1 MFGLPLAGMNPID
14 GETKMSVETSQE
26 TSSSEEKKTLVE
38 IKNLSKHFEGLKAV
52 DQVSFS
58 IRAGELIGVIGP
70 NGAGKTT
77 LFNLITGFLK
87 PTSGQILFEGQ
98 NITGWPTFKISK
110 LGIAR
115 TFQLVRPFRFLDAL
129 ENAMVPHI
137 PKNFY
142 AKSSTLRNKAIWSL
156 ITVDLAEKK
165 NYPAFILPHGDLK
178 RLDIA
183 RSFAVQPRILLL
195 DEPFSGLSFEEAF
208 RVQRLI
214 REAHENGMAIVIV
227 EHKLKILMKLVEK
240 VLVLHQGR
248 LIGEGSPKEIANNQK
263 VISAYLGTEA
273 KDYA

>member
-1 MFGLPLAGMNPID
+1 
-14 GETKMSVETSQE
+14 MSTDTYQVKSN
-26 TSSSEEKKTLVE
+26 SEERNILLEV
-38 IKNLSKHFEGLKAV
+38 KNLSKHFEGLKAV
-52 DQVSFS
+52 NEVSFS
-58 IRAGELIGVIGP
+58 IHAGELIGVIGP

-77 LFNLITGFLK
+77 LFNLLTGFLK
-87 PTSGQILFEGQ
+87 PTEGEVFFDGK
-98 NITGWPTFKISK
+98 NITGWPTFKIAK
-110 LGIAR
+110 LGISR

-137 PKNFY
+137 PKNFF

-183 RSFAVQPRILLL
+183 RSFAMQPRILLL
-195 DEPFSGLSFEEAF
+195 DEPFSGLSYEEAF

-214 REAHENGMAIVIV
+214 RDAHEKGMAIVIV
-227 EHKLKILMKLVEK
+227 EHKLKILMKLVER

-248 LIGEGSPKEIANNQK
+248 LIGEGSPKEIANNQE
-263 VISAYLGTEA
+263 VINAYLGTEA
-273 KDYA
+273 MEYA